1 MLSTN
6 NLRIVRML
14 CLLFFFND
22 TATTEIY
29 TLSLHD
35 ALPIYVDG
43 QDADDGE
50 SDPARARPGQPLT
63 EEEHGQGARH
73 RRCRARHDP
82 RGGGARQ
89 PEPGEEKRREEEDPR
104 ERLEAQQGEVAA
116 AEPRPAP
123 LHQEEQRDQYRARE
137 GQAQAPHQ
145 EDGDA
150 RHDELA
156 DATRAP
162 DDRHR
167 GGELEAGA
175 EVTRARSGYVLR
187 LTWSAS
193 LQKAQTVPV
202 VTWPQRTH
210 SRSSTAS
217 ARSNAARALSRKP
230 NKKL

>member
-1 MLSTN
+1 M
-6 NLRIVRML
+6 
-14 CLLFFFND
+14 C
-22 TATTEIY
+22 
-29 TLSLHD
+29 
-35 ALPIYVDG
+35 
-43 QDADDGE
+43 
-50 SDPARARPGQPLT
+50 ARP
-63 EEEHGQGARH
+63 
-73 RRCRARHDP
+73 
-82 RGGGARQ
+82 
-89 PEPGEEKRREEEDPR
+89 KRIASPAANGRNIRKPST
-104 ERLEAQQGEVAA
+104 LMVVA

-123 LHQEEQRDQYRARE
+123 LHQEQQRDQDRARE

-156 DATRAP
+156 DDDRAT

-175 EVTRARSGYVLR
+175 EVTRARGVYVLR

-202 VTWPQRTH
+202 VTWPQRAH

-230 NKKL
+230 NRKLCFAPGETSSIRLRISL